1 MTTSKSFSNAPIYM
15 FNIERWQEIFQAIGQ
30 NKLRT
35 FLTGISVASG
45 IFILVILL
53 GAGKGL
59 QNGIEKQFERDA
71 AGIIEVWTGTTSK
84 EYKGLNPGRE
94 IKFHNSDYDMSLQ
107 KFGPKLDKKAATYNQ
122 WNGSIVYGK
131 ETGNFMFRGVYP
143 DYQFIEN
150 ASMKTGRFINANDIA
165 NNEKVAVIGEKM
177 RLDLFKDKSAMGEQ
191 ITVNGIPFKVIGVF
205 TDPAG
210 EREEARIYM
219 PISTMQKVYGGGDEL
234 SNLFYTLKKTDDY
247 DKALA
252 ESLAFSK
259 QLGDMLKSK
268 NSVAPD
274 DESAL
279 GIHNSVED
287 AKKFYD
293 LNLYIR
299 LFFWWVGICTIIAG
313 VVGVSNIMLI
323 IVKERTKEIGIRKA
337 LGASPISIIGMILH
351 ESIFITTI
359 AGFTGLLMSLLLL
372 EIVGPMIDSEYFLNP
387 EVDFNIA
394 IATLILL
401 IVAGALAGFFPAYR
415 AAKIKPIIALRD
427 E

>member
-1 MTTSKSFSNAPIYM
+1 M

-35 FLTGISVASG
+35 FLTGISVSSG

-71 AGIIEVWTGTTSK
+71 AGIIQIWTGTTTK
-84 EYKGLNPGRE
+84 EYNGLNPGRE
-94 IKFHNSDYDMSLQ
+94 VEFRNSDYEIAAQ
-107 KFGPKLDKKAATYNQ
+107 KFADVIDKKAATYNQ
-122 WNGSIVYGK
+122 WSAAVVYGK
-131 ETGNFMFRGVYP
+131 ETGNYQCRGVHP

-150 ASMKTGRFINANDIA
+150 ATVTMGRFVNFNDITY
-165 NNEKVAVIGEKM
+165 NEKIAVIGEKI
-177 RLDLFKDKSAMGEQ
+177 RLDLFKENNPLGEQ
-191 ITVNGIPFKVIGVF
+191 ITINGIPFKVVGVF

-210 EREEARIYM
+210 EREESRIYM
-219 PISTMQKVYGGGDEL
+219 PITAMQKVFGGGDAI
-234 SNLFYTLKKTDDY
+234 SDLFYTLKLSKDY
-247 DKALA
+247 DVALA
-252 ESLAFSK
+252 QSEAFSDQVTK
-259 QLGDMLKSK
+259 MLRSK

-274 DESAL
+274 DESGV
-279 GIHNSVED
+279 GIHNSVKD
-287 AKKFYD
+287 AKQFYD

-337 LGASPISIIGMILH
+337 LGATPLSIIGMILH

-359 AGFTGLLMSLLLL
+359 AGFVGLLLSLLLL
-372 EIVGPMIDSEYFLNP
+372 EFVGPMINSEFFLNP

-394 IATLILL
+394 ITTLVLL
-401 IVAGALAGFFPAYR
+401 IFAGALAGFFPAYR
-415 AAKIKPIIALRD
+415 AAKIKPIVALRD